1 MKKTSK
7 TPTLLSGI
15 IGIFKSKPTKSS
27 MESAQR
33 TRARVHEKHGRHSG
47 PERDSPYRAAEIVV
61 AQGACEPVRAL
72 AGTRYLLREV
82 PHIPVTDCASRK
94 CTCTYIHHPDRRNMD
109 GDRRA
114 HYDTLTNAYT
124 TTGHSERRGSN
135 GRRADD
141 MPLGQLR

>member
-15 IGIFKSKPTKSS
+15 FGIFKSKPTKSS

-33 TRARVHEKHGRHSG
+33 TRARVYGKYGKHGG
-47 PERDSPYRAAEIVV
+47 LGQGSPYRAAEIVV
-61 AQGACEPVRAL
+61 AEGACEAARAL

-94 CTCTYIHHPDRRNMD
+94 CTCTYKHHPDRRIRD

-114 HYDTLTNAYT
+114 HYDSLTNAYT
-124 TTGHSERRGSN
+124 AIGHSERRGSN